1 MNRDRVI
8 PAPLPNTPGQSVEI
22 GATTGRPDGRGQHR
36 VYECTSAPLVTQDC
50 VLWKVD
56 EILPQSKRTGS
67 WFPVMRS
74 TIALHRDI
82 TDAWG
87 TLSRLILE
95 RFSSPARV
103 ALWMRGED
111 GYFQQQSGVRVSPPA
126 VNYTGE

>member
-1 MNRDRVI
+1 
-8 PAPLPNTPGQSVEI
+8 
-22 GATTGRPDGRGQHR
+22 
-36 VYECTSAPLVTQDC
+36 
-50 VLWKVD
+50 
-56 EILPQSKRTGS
+56 
-67 WFPVMRS
+67 MRS